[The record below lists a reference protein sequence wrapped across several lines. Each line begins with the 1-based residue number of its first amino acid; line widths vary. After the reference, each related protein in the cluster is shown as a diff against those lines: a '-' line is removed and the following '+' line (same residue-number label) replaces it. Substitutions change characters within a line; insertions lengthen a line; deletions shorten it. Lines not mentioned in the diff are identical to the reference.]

1 MSTHPAAAFR
11 ARLSSQ
17 QDGYVV
23 AVRGAIVDVRFSGDA
38 LPAVGD
44 ALLVMP
50 GDLAQVLAEVQAHLS
65 ETTVR
70 ALALQTTAGLRRGTL
85 VGSVKPWS
93 LVCRSDPVSVDRG
106 HLQWQSATTRA

>member
-1 MSTHPAAAFR
+1 MSTHPAAAFP

-23 AVRGAIVDVRFSGDA
+23 AVRGAIVDVRLSGDA
-38 LPAVGD
+38 LHAVGD

-50 GDLAQVLAEVQAHLS
+50 GDLAPVLAEVQAHLG

-70 ALALQTTAGLRRGTL
+70 AVALQTTAGLRRGTL
-85 VGSVKPWS
+85 
-93 LVCRSDPVSVDRG
+93 RG
-106 HLQWQSATTRA
+106 QR